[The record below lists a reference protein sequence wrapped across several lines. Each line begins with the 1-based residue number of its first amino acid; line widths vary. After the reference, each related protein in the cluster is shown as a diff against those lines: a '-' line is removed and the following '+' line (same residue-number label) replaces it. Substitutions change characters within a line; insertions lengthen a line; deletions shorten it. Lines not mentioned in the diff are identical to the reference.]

1 MKLILTC
8 EHGGNKI
15 PYAYKKHFNNNV
27 VLKTHRG
34 YDLGAL
40 DLFQHLEPLSDA
52 SYFSTT
58 SRLLVEL
65 NRSLFS
71 KQLFSEFSNGL
82 SKNEKSEILN
92 TYYFPYRTE
101 VEYKIAEYI
110 KGEQQVLHLSIHS
123 FTPNLNGD
131 KRKADIGL
139 LYDSRNKK
147 EQEFCKQLKTE
158 LLQQNPNLN
167 VRFNYPYLG
176 KADGFTTF
184 LRKQFPTNYLGIE
197 IEVNQTFALE
207 NSMDSILKQ
216 TISNPLIKLKSN
228 HNLET

>member
-8 EHGGNKI
+8 EHGGNEI
-15 PYAYKKHFNNNV
+15 PETYKKHFNTNKT
-27 VLKTHRG
+27 VLESHRG
-34 YDLGAL
+34 YDLGVL
-40 DLFQHLEPLSDA
+40 HLFQHLEPLSDA

-82 SKNEKSEILN
+82 SKHEKSEILKI
-92 TYYFPYRTE
+92 YYFPYRTE
-101 VEYKIAEYI
+101 IEYKIAEFI
-110 KGEQQVLHLSIHS
+110 KIEQQVLHLSIHS
-123 FTPNLNGD
+123 FIQNLNNEE
-131 KRKADIGL
+131 RKADIGL

-147 EQEFCKQLKTE
+147 EKEFCKQLKIR
-158 LLQQNPNLN
+158 LLEQNPNLN

-176 KADGFTTF
+176 KSDGFTSF

-197 IEVNQTFALE
+197 IEVNQKYSHNNVMALNLKQDLLKAIE
-207 NSMDSILKQ
+207 SILFHPK
-216 TISNPLIKLKSN
+216 TL
-228 HNLET
+228 

>member
-8 EHGGNKI
+8 EHGGNNI
-15 PYAYKKHFNNNV
+15 PEAFKKHFNEAI
-27 VLKTHRG
+27 LKTHRG

-40 DLFQHLEPLSDA
+40 DLFQQLEPLSDA

-82 SKNEKSEILN
+82 SKNEKSEILKK
-92 TYYFPYRTE
+92 YYFPYRTE
-101 VEYKIAEYI
+101 IEYKIAEYI
-110 KGEQQVLHLSIHS
+110 RSKQQVLHLSIHS
-123 FTPNLNGD
+123 FTSNLNGD
-131 KRKADIGL
+131 ERKGDIGL
-139 LYDSRNKK
+139 LYDSRHKK
-147 EQEFCKQLKTE
+147 EQEFCKQFKAN

-197 IEVNQTFALE
+197 IEVNQKFATE
-207 NSMDSILKQ
+207 NSMNSVLKQ
-216 TISNPLIKLKSN
+216 TILNTLKVLKSN

>member
-1 MKLILTC
+1 MKLVLTC
-8 EHGGNKI
+8 EHGGNTI
-15 PYAYKKHFNNNV
+15 PEAYKKQFANKD
-27 VLKTHRG
+27 VLKTHRA

-40 DLFQHLEPLSDA
+40 DLFQQLEPLSDA
-52 SYFSTT
+52 SFFSKT

-71 KQLFSEFSNGL
+71 KQLFSEFSNNL
-82 SKNEKSEILN
+82 PKHEKGDILRK
-92 TYYFPYRTE
+92 YYVPYRTE
-101 VEYKIAEYI
+101 VEYKIAEYL
-110 KGEQQVLHLSIHS
+110 KENHNVLHLSIHS

-131 KRKADIGL
+131 IRNADIGL

-147 EQEFCKQLKTE
+147 EQEFCKQFKTK
-158 LLQQNPNLN
+158 LLQQNPNLK

-197 IEVNQTFALE
+197 IEVNQKFADENMMDLE
-207 NSMDSILKQ
+207 LKN
-216 TISNPLIKLKSN
+216 TIYKVIHSLKI
-228 HNLET
+228 

>member
-8 EHGGNKI
+8 EHAGNEI
-15 PYAYKKHFNNNV
+15 PETYAKHFNNKAI
-27 VLKTHRG
+27 LESHRG

-40 DLFQHLEPLSDA
+40 DLFQYLKPLSDA

-82 SKNEKSEILN
+82 SKSEKSEILE
-92 TYYFPYRTE
+92 TYYFPHRTE
-101 VEYKIAEYI
+101 IEYKIAEYV
-110 KGEQQVLHLSIHS
+110 KNKQQVLHLSIHS
-123 FTPNLNGD
+123 FTPNLNGEE
-131 KRKADIGL
+131 RKGDIGL
-139 LYDSRNKK
+139 LYDSRQKN
-147 EQEFCKQLKTE
+147 EQEFSKQLKAK
-158 LLQQNPNLN
+158 LLQENPNLN

-184 LRKQFPTNYLGIE
+184 LRKQFPRNYLGIE
-197 IEVNQTFALE
+197 IEVNQKLVFKNRL
-207 NSMDSILKQ
+207 NSELKQ
-216 TISNPLIKLKSN
+216 TIFKSLN
-228 HNLET
+228 CSI